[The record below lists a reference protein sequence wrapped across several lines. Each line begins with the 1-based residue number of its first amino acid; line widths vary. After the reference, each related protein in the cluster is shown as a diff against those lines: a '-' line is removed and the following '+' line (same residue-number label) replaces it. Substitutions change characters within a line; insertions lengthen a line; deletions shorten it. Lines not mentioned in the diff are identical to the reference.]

1 LTANDL
7 KEAFNIFGHVLVEN
21 LEKGFEG
28 LYSRM
33 GTLNHGP
40 SAPEPQHLERQKNKR
55 SALPN
60 RRSFDQNH
68 MAVMPCPFIEAVTKL
83 IISSRKKSELI

>member
-7 KEAFNIFGHVLVEN
+7 KEAFNIPGHVLVEN
-21 LEKGFEG
+21 LEKGFES

-40 SAPEPQHLERQKNKR
+40 SAPKPQHLERQKNKH
-55 SALPN
+55 SSLPN
-60 RRSFDQNH
+60 CQSFDRN
-68 MAVMPCPFIEAVTKL
+68 MAVMLCPSIKAVTKL
-83 IISSRKKSELI
+83 IISSGKKSELI